1 MYGRFVLLLAFALP
15 ASTWSNACVI
25 PGLRHEVTFAD
36 GSATLSGSDVRSLT
50 HWYVGL
56 RDGPLGIDRISVS
69 AYSIKGD
76 DQSAALMKARVNA
89 VTELVGTLGNG
100 APIPLTPSVVAIDRP
115 GAEQF
120 PELLIAV
127 QPKCAMTQSCC
138 SANPNLR

>member
-1 MYGRFVLLLAFALP
+1 MYLRLVLSLAFVLT
-15 ASTWSNACVI
+15 ASTWSSACVI
-25 PGLRHEVTFAD
+25 PGLRHEVTFSD
-36 GSATLSGSDVRSLT
+36 SSATLSGSDVRSLA

-76 DQSAALMKARVNA
+76 DQSAALVKARVNA
-89 VTELVGTLGNG
+89 VTELVGTLGAG

-115 GAEQF
+115 GVEQF
-120 PELLIAV
+120 PEIRISV

-138 SANPNLR
+138 STNPNLR